1 MPTASL
7 NALQPEL
14 VPHGIDIQITA
25 FVGTSGTPQLI
36 GEIYEM
42 DYDMD
47 QGSTKLPVLGS
58 RLTGERDGK
67 FSCSGTIKS
76 YWINASMRQML
87 AGATPTG
94 AGNSSA
100 FYHSQRPFQR
110 FNISVKATITG
121 TPVMEFVNVVFS
133 KDAGKWT
140 ENSFTEE
147 TITWSC
153 EDVLEYQNG

>member
-1 MPTASL
+1 MPVSSL

-14 VPHGIDIQITA
+14 VPHGIDIEILA
-25 FVGTSGTPQLI
+25 FVGTGTPFPI

-47 QGSTKLPVLGS
+47 QGSVKLPVLGS
-58 RLTGERDGK
+58 RITGERDGK

-76 YWINASMRQML
+76 YWINATVRQML
-87 AGATPTG
+87 NGAAPTG
-94 AGNSSA
+94 AGNTSA
-100 FYHSQRPFQR
+100 FYHSKRPFQR
-110 FNISVKATITG
+110 FNIQVKANISN

-140 ENSFTEE
+140 EGSFTEE
-147 TITWSC
+147 TITWAC
-153 EDVLEYQNG
+153 EDVYEYQN